1 MSDADKLEAWYD
13 ELLNVQLLASDPV
26 RKAAER
32 VDVAVDA
39 MSEAL
44 LLNAIEHAE
53 GGTSREQPDDST
65 ADAGE
70 APRAMQGVLA
80 FGGQVRIALAEFERA
95 IRAELGIAR
104 SRRPAGT
111 REALNF
117 PA

>member
-1 MSDADKLEAWYD
+1 MKDWLPLVGVVIAQVVILGLFWLKQRNDDKRRWHEKRLDAYIDFIAMTRQVLDEKLSDADKLEAWYD

-53 GGTSREQPDDST
+53 GGDKPRT
-65 ADAGE
+65 A
-70 APRAMQGVLA
+70 
-80 FGGQVRIALAEFERA
+80 
-95 IRAELGIAR
+95 
-104 SRRPAGT
+104 
-111 REALNF
+111 
-117 PA
+117 